1 MRANADVIYRAFC
14 NAKALESWLVPDN
27 MTGKIHQF
35 DWREGGGYQM
45 SLFYHGH
52 INHEGKTTNIED
64 RFITKLIT
72 LKPAEEIVMS
82 VRFDSDHPQ
91 FKGDMILK
99 IYFVSK
105 AGGTEVRFYFEHIPV
120 GIRPEDNETGTQQ
133 SLEKLALYVEQ
144 GTISMCDNND
154 EINEQDSDGSANAFQ
169 WK

>member
-1 MRANADVIYRAFC
+1 
-14 NAKALESWLVPDN
+14 
-27 MTGKIHQF
+27 
-35 DWREGGGYQM
+35 
-45 SLFYHGH
+45 
-52 INHEGKTTNIED
+52 
-64 RFITKLIT
+64 
-72 LKPAEEIVMS
+72 
-82 VRFDSDHPQ
+82 
-91 FKGDMILK
+91 MILK

>member
-1 MRANADVIYRAFC
+1 
-14 NAKALESWLVPDN
+14 
-27 MTGKIHQF
+27 MTGRIHQF

-52 INHEGKTTNIED
+52 INHQGKTTTVED
-64 RFITKLIT
+64 RFTTKLIT

-82 VRFDSDHPQ
+82 IRFDSENPQ

-99 IYFVSK
+99 IYFESK
-105 AGGTEVRFYFEHIPV
+105 AGGTEVCFNFENIPV
-120 GIRPEDNETGTQQ
+120 GIRPEDNEAGTQQ

-144 GTISMCDNND
+144 GKIRMNDNTD